1 MVSNLTDISLWD
13 AHAHIQSPWFTS
25 EEIDQLVTNASA
37 KSIEGIINVISS
49 PTDRDYHE
57 GINLAKKYQMV
68 HTNFGLQPTEATVE
82 NFAIFQEAVT
92 NFRNSICAIGEV
104 GLDYYW
110 VKDPVIHELQ
120 KNIFKETIRVAND
133 QNLPL
138 VVHSRK
144 AEDDCLNILEKEATV
159 PVLMHGMEAND
170 QQIQRL
176 IDLHYFITIPTS
188 VCNRKK
194 YKKIAIKTPL
204 EIILLETDS
213 PFQLPFNSPAGEKV
227 KNTPVNI
234 NLSAQRIA
242 DVKEISLSE
251 VAMATTKTTKAFFRV

>member
-1 MVSNLTDISLWD
+1 MIFSPAL
-13 AHAHIQSPWFTS
+13 AGEYCCIQFLAGFKRITT
-25 EEIDQLVTNASA
+25 QL
-37 KSIEGIINVISS
+37 
-49 PTDRDYHE
+49 
-57 GINLAKKYQMV
+57 
-68 HTNFGLQPTEATVE
+68 
-82 NFAIFQEAVT
+82 
-92 NFRNSICAIGEV
+92 
-104 GLDYYW
+104 
-110 VKDPVIHELQ
+110 
-120 KNIFKETIRVAND
+120 AND

-204 EIILLETDS
+204 EHILLETDS
-213 PFQLPFNSPAGEKV
+213 PFQLPFNPPAGERV

-234 NLSAQRIA
+234 NLSAKRIA
-242 DVKEISLSE
+242 EVKELSLTE
-251 VAMATTKTTKAFFRV
+251 VASTTTKTTKTFFNIK